1 MSLNILAVE
10 LSPNPVETKGYYTI
24 KVTVEECTHER
35 LTKFTHAQLAAYTHK
50 DLAEAVLDGRTT
62 NSALSDYSVLE
73 LSAYTHEELRTLDK

>member
-10 LSPNPVETKGYYTI
+10 LSPNPVETKGNYTI
-24 KVTVEECTHER
+24 KVTVEECTHAR

-62 NSALSDYSVLE
+62 NAALSDYSVSE
-73 LSAYTHEELRTLDK
+73 LSAYSHEELRTLDK